1 MGGPVCTRWMAKLV
15 DGYEMEQ
22 WVLMKAPQFTPNRP
36 PFPLQKTY
44 SFSGFKGC
52 ILELTDGLDILSRV
66 TGPEDIP
73 EDGEGKESKAYTEAR
88 PELDP
93 LPWTLAEVAQQWHA
107 H

>member
-1 MGGPVCTRWMAKLV
+1 M
-15 DGYEMEQ
+15 
-22 WVLMKAPQFTPNRP
+22 
-36 PFPLQKTY
+36 
-44 SFSGFKGC
+44 
-52 ILELTDGLDILSRV
+52 ELTDGLDILSRV